1 MTHDATAARCASCGM
16 PLNYDRI
23 IHGADAKPAS
33 AGDGL
38 CTVCRAGARQTVE
51 REESHERLLDLC
63 LRLAQGKLGWA
74 RRLAAALARLPGVA
88 PTRVGALANILS
100 SVPARTAESEYD
112 AMVLYSGGK
121 DSTYMLI
128 HLAQKGL
135 RVCAWMLDPGYQSPQ
150 AIRNAESLTRR
161 LGVPLIV
168 EKKDKAMADGLFRA
182 GFSIDQHSDAELVK
196 GAMTFGS
203 ACWPCFSLI
212 AVSACRFADAHR
224 IPLCFIGT
232 QRGQNRLNLE
242 GGDVLTSTEL
252 PKVSSLVSRF
262 VKPFRR
268 ALPEPVPE
276 LALDSEESAFPTVLI
291 PFYEF
296 VAKPER
302 EQQIR
307 AIEAYG
313 WSLPK
318 NTGSCSSNCMI
329 NELGRAVMRT
339 HFDFDLYDI
348 IDANERRLGNPADP
362 QSAQGPDPTAVALGA
377 SLINLTDQEKK
388 VFKIH
393 PLREAKIA
401 KHQ

>member
-1 MTHDATAARCASCGM
+1 MTHDATSARCVSCGM

-23 IHGADAKPAS
+23 IHGDAAKPAS
-33 AGDGL
+33 ADDGR
-38 CTVCRAGARQTVE
+38 CTVCRTGQTRQE
-51 REESHERLLDLC
+51 EGDESHERLLDLC
-63 LRLAQGKLGWA
+63 IRLAQGKRGWV
-74 RRLAAALARLPGVA
+74 RRLSSAVARLPGVGQ
-88 PTRVGALANILS
+88 TRVGALANILS
-100 SVPARTAESEYD
+100 SVPARTDASKYD

-121 DSTYMLI
+121 DSTYMLVQ
-128 HLAQKGL
+128 LAKKGL

-150 AIRNAESLTRR
+150 AIRNAENLTRS

-168 EKKDKAMADGLFRA
+168 EKKDKVMADGLFRA
-182 GFSIDQHSDAELVK
+182 GFAIDRHSDTELVK

-212 AVSACRFADAHR
+212 AVSACRFADEHQ

-242 GGDVLTSTEL
+242 GGDVLTSTAL

-268 ALPEPVPE
+268 ALPAPVPE
-276 LALDSEESAFPTVLI
+276 LALDAEESTFPTVLI

-339 HFDFDLYDI
+339 RFDFDLYDV

-362 QSAQGPDPTAVALGA
+362 HAAQGPDPTAVALGA
-377 SLINLTDQEKK
+377 TLINLTDQEKK

-393 PLREAKIA
+393 PLREAKSA
-401 KHQ
+401 QHQ